1 MLLCN
6 LNLRSACSPSSVKP
20 NAKSTLVQISGDRDE
35 NNQKNSQNT
44 EKKIWKMVG
53 LAVAD

>member
-35 NNQKNSQNT
+35 NKQKNSQNT